1 MQKLIKR
8 FGYRRI
14 WWSSTI
20 VLALLTVML
29 ALSIIMAVRTQQQ
42 LNSWVTFTTN

>member
-1 MQKLIKR
+1 MQKLINR
-8 FGYRRI
+8 FGYHRI

-20 VLALLTVML
+20 LMALLTIL
-29 ALSIIMAVRTQQQ
+29 LIFSIVMAVRTQQQ